1 MLAAMLIVMSGVDKD
16 SVVTG
21 ARRSRQEKLHSDMAD
36 KAARVVQ
43 PVRRSY
49 SLMAQPY

>member
-36 KAARVVQ
+36 KTVTTKKLGMIDPAF
-43 PVRRSY
+43 PHI
-49 SLMAQPY
+49 